1 MQLSY
6 LILLGWILALGLV
19 ALGTAWYRAYSG
31 KRKTCP
37 RVRFALNEDI
47 FLARCAAFGLSARE
61 TAVLQLILSG
71 YSYREIGEKFFISE
85 KTVDS
90 HMQHI
95 YGKVGV
101 RNKLALL
108 HKLYSV

>member
-6 LILLGWILALGLV
+6 LILLGWILALGLI
-19 ALGTAWYRAYSG
+19 ALGAAGYRAYWGRRKSRSG
-31 KRKTCP
+31 I
-37 RVRFALNEDI
+37 FALNQDI
-47 FLARCAAFGLSARE
+47 FMARCAAFGLSARE